1 MRRPLGIGVLVLVAL
16 VLVLEL
22 AAIPVATRI
31 IGSVVSRC
39 VAYDHLEVTS
49 VARPVVPRLLVGR
62 ARDVELHA
70 TGVVAGD
77 LRLADARLTMQQAY
91 LPWAVGAPDVAR
103 ADLDLRVDEADL
115 ERILRS
121 VVPLGVPVEVELR
134 PDVATL
140 GSSVVPVTLD
150 VEVEVGGDGT
160 VRLRP
165 VRGGELLERL
175 GIGHSFPPGET
186 ARVTD
191 LSIEEGALHGA
202 LALDVVPGVG
212 TGGGCQ
218 EPLGLGAGR
227 AGLAGGA

>member
-1 MRRPLGIGVLVLVAL
+1 MRRPFGIAAVVLVAL
-16 VLVLEL
+16 LVVLEV
-22 AAIPVATRI
+22 AAVPLATRV

-39 VAYDHLEVTS
+39 VTYDHLEVVS
-49 VARPVVPRLLVGR
+49 VTRPVVPRLLVGR

-77 LRLADARLTMQQAY
+77 LRVAEARLTMRQAY
-91 LPWAVGAPDVAR
+91 LPWAAGAPDVAR
-103 ADLDLRVDEADL
+103 ADLQLRVDQADL

-121 VVPLGVPVEVELR
+121 VVPLGVPVDVELR

-140 GSSVVPVTLD
+140 GSPVVPVTLD
-150 VEVEVGGDGT
+150 VEVEVDADGT

-175 GIGHSFPPGET
+175 GIGHSFPPGDT

-191 LSIEEGALHGA
+191 LTIEEGALHGA

-212 TGGGCQ
+212 TGGGCD
-218 EPLGLGAGR
+218 EPLGLGDR
-227 AGLAGGA
+227 QAGLA